1 MNVVSMHKLLMGE
14 GKYPTEYF
22 HQTANYILELQEAD
36 GAIPWEAG
44 SIVDPWDHVEAA
56 MGLGVA
62 GETRAARHAFEWLM
76 NLQRDDGSW
85 WAAYKS
91 GEAVDTSRVESN
103 FVAYVATGVWHYY
116 LVSQDKQFLADCWP
130 MVAKAM
136 AFIESMQSPHGE
148 IYWAMDAKTGIN
160 KDALVTGCCSI
171 YKSLECAVNIAR
183 ELGHDHSTLARM
195 RLSLGCALRTK
206 PERFD
211 RTWDSKSRYSMDW
224 FYPVLTG
231 VYLDGE
237 ARKRLQSRWHEFV
250 EPELGCRCVADEPW
264 VTIAESCELTMALL
278 AAGEQTKARALF
290 SWLHAFRLEDGSW
303 WTGYVFTDKVL
314 WPDER
319 PTWTAGAVLLAA
331 DALTSHTAA
340 SRLFTEHIS
349 DEKTLE
355 QAAGLDLQL

>member
-1 MNVVSMHKLLMGE
+1 MNVVSMHRLLMDE
-14 GKYPTEYF
+14 GKYPAEYF
-22 HQTANYILELQEAD
+22 HQTANYILGLQEAD

-56 MGLGVA
+56 MGLSVA
-62 GETRAARHAFEWLM
+62 GETRAARRAFEWLM
-76 NLQRDDGSW
+76 TLQREDGSW

-91 GEAVDTSRVESN
+91 GKAVDASRVESN
-103 FVAYVATGVWHYY
+103 FVAYIATGVWHYY
-116 LVSQDKQFLADCWP
+116 LVNQDKQFLADCWP
-130 MVAKAM
+130 MVDKAM
-136 AFIESMQSPHGE
+136 AFIEGMQSPYGE

-160 KDALVTGCCSI
+160 KDALITGCSSI
-171 YKSLECAVNIAR
+171 YKSLECAINIAK
-183 ELGHDHSTLARM
+183 ELGRGYSTLAQM
-195 RLSLGCALRTK
+195 RTDLGSALRTQ

-231 VYLDGE
+231 IYSGNE
-237 ARKRLQSRWHEFV
+237 AKKRLHARWHEFV

-331 DALTSHTAA
+331 DALTAHTAA
-340 SRLFTEHIS
+340 AQLFTKHES
-349 DEKTLE
+349 DEKSRANLISQTL
-355 QAAGLDLQL
+355 

>member
-1 MNVVSMHKLLMGE
+1 MHKLLMND

-22 HQTANYILELQEAD
+22 FQTANYILGLQESD

-56 MGLGVA
+56 MGLSVA
-62 GETRAARHAFEWLM
+62 GETCAAHHAFEWLK
-76 NLQRDDGSW
+76 NLQHENGSW

-91 GEAVDTSRVESN
+91 GKAVDASRVETN

-116 LVSQDKQFLADCWP
+116 LVTQDKEFLADFWP
-130 MVAKAM
+130 MVKKAM
-136 AFIESMQSPHGE
+136 AFVEGMQSPHGE
-148 IYWAMDAKTGIN
+148 IYWAMDTKTGIN
-160 KDALVTGCCSI
+160 KDALITGCSSI
-171 YKSLECAVNIAR
+171 YKSLECAVCIAK
-183 ELGHDHSTLARM
+183 ELGQEHDKLARM
-195 RLSLGCALRTK
+195 RLNLGKAIRSK

-231 VYLDGE
+231 IYSGSD
-237 ARKRLQSRWHEFV
+237 AKKRLQVRWDEFV
-250 EPELGCRCVADEPW
+250 EPGLGCRCVADEPW

-278 AAGEQTKARALF
+278 AAGEEAKAHALF
-290 SWLHAFRLEDGSW
+290 SWLHEFRLDDGSW

-340 SRLFTEHIS
+340 AQLFTRHAP
-349 DEKTLE
+349 DENQQE
-355 QAAGLDLQL
+355 QSVTPPAPSVAKP